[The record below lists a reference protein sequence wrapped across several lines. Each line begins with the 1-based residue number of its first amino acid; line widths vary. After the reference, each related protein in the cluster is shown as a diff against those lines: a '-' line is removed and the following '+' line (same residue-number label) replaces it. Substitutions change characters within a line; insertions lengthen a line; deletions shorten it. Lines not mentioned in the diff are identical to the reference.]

1 MIYVSSEIWS
11 KQSHMISFVR
21 TSQVRQSSRV
31 KRRRQRLL
39 QRLLQCLFQRLL
51 QCLLQRQHQRPQLCA
66 VCLLLMKVTL
76 LLFPRQSNVKEPMT
90 TIARRPS
97 KRPGKFSR
105 RLNRRV
111 GVMLEQLRGSEM
123 LTDEHMDHAQGER
136 RDRFP
141 FINGWQ
147 AMSVVTAHR
156 AANVGTPDSPWVQVT
171 NVCTFQRGSTV
182 YLHKQSTASL
192 ELSNSMTHYVS
203 PFIDHHRD

>member
-1 MIYVSSEIWS
+1 
-11 KQSHMISFVR
+11 MISFVR
-21 TSQVRQSSRV
+21 TSQVHQSSRV
-31 KRRRQRLL
+31 KRRS

-76 LLFPRQSNVKEPMT
+76 LLFPRQSSVNEPMT

-105 RLNRRV
+105 PLNRRL

-123 LTDEHMDHAQGER
+123 LTDEHMDHAQDER

-147 AMSVVTAHR
+147 AMSVVIAHR
-156 AANVGTPDSPWVQVT
+156 AAKVGNPDSPWVQVMHIPERQH
-171 NVCTFQRGSTV
+171 CI
-182 YLHKQSTASL
+182 LA
-192 ELSNSMTHYVS
+192 
-203 PFIDHHRD
+203 